1 LLIVSKNNQIK
12 LNMTLTKHNKRR
24 KEMTHTQQKFNAVQ
38 YKQTTREQWNS
49 AAEAWHR
56 WAPLLSRWLGP
67 ATETMLD
74 MCGVTN
80 GSRVLDV
87 AAGAGEQTLT
97 VAKRI
102 GETGHVLATDISPNI
117 LEFAHTSAKLAGFN
131 NVRTQVLDGE
141 NLTELEADPF
151 DAVISR
157 VGLIYFP
164 DQQKALHGMKQQL
177 RNDGKV
183 AAMVYSTAERN
194 PFFSIPV
201 SIIRRRANLPAPL
214 PGQPG
219 PFSLGGEGSLEKAF
233 ADAGFRNIEVK
244 TINAPVRLTSA
255 AECLQF
261 EQESFGALHQMLSGL
276 SDAEQDEAWNEI
288 EEALGQFETNGQF
301 EGPCE
306 IMVAVGAK

>member
-1 LLIVSKNNQIK
+1 MTNNPPKFDAIK
-12 LNMTLTKHNKRR
+12 YKHTTL
-24 KEMTHTQQKFNAVQ
+24 Q
-38 YKQTTREQWNS
+38 QWNT

-56 WAPLLSRWLGP
+56 WGPLLSRWLGP

-74 MCGVTN
+74 MCQLTQ

-87 AAGAGEQTLT
+87 AAGAGEQT
-97 VAKRI
+97 VAAAKRV
-102 GETGHVLATDISPNI
+102 GPTGHVLATDLSPDI
-117 LEFAHTSAKLAGFN
+117 LKFADVSASLAGLDN
-131 NVRTQVLDGE
+131 IQTLAVDGE
-141 NLTELEADPF
+141 KLTEIEAEPF

-164 DQQKALHGMKQQL
+164 DQQKALGGMRHHLKKG
-177 RNDGKV
+177 GKV
-183 AAMVYSTAERN
+183 AAMVYSTAETN

-219 PFSLGGEGSLEKAF
+219 PFSLGADGKLEKAF
-233 ADAGFRNIEVK
+233 ADAGLSNIQVE
-244 TINAPVRLTSA
+244 TINAPVRVSSA

-276 SDAEQDEAWNEI
+276 SHAEQDEAWQEI
-288 EEALGQFETNGQF
+288 EEALTRFESNGQF

-306 IMVAVGAK
+306 MLVAVGSK

>member
-1 LLIVSKNNQIK
+1 MTNNPPTFDAIK
-12 LNMTLTKHNKRR
+12 
-24 KEMTHTQQKFNAVQ
+24 
-38 YKQTTREQWNS
+38 YKQTTLQQWNT

-56 WAPLLSRWLGP
+56 WGPLLSRWLGP

-74 MCGVTN
+74 MCEIKN

-87 AAGAGEQTLT
+87 AAGAGEQTLA

-102 GETGHVLATDISPNI
+102 GAGGEVLATDISAEI
-117 LEFAHTSAKLAGFN
+117 LNFAASSAKLAGMS
-131 NVRTQVLDGE
+131 NVQTQVIDGE
-141 NLTELEADPF
+141 KLAELSAKPF

-164 DQQKALHGMKQQL
+164 DQQKALTGMKQQL
-177 RNDGKV
+177 REGGKV
-183 AAMVYSTAERN
+183 AAMVYSTAETN

-201 SIIRRRANLPAPL
+201 SIIRRRARLPAPL
-214 PGQPG
+214 AGQPG
-219 PFSLGGEGSLEKAF
+219 PFSLGGEGKLADAF
-233 ADAGFRNIEVK
+233 AQAGFRNIEVE
-244 TINAPVRLTSA
+244 TIKAPLRVSSA

-276 SDAEQDEAWNEI
+276 SDMEKDEAWCEI
-288 EEALGQFETNGQF
+288 EEALSQFETNNQF

-306 IMVAVGAK
+306 MLVAVATK

>member
-1 LLIVSKNNQIK
+1 MTKNPPQFDAI
-12 LNMTLTKHNKRR
+12 
-24 KEMTHTQQKFNAVQ
+24 Q
-38 YKQTTREQWNS
+38 YKQTTLRQWDS

-56 WAPLLSRWLGP
+56 WGPLLSRWLGP

-74 MCGVTN
+74 MCGIKK

-87 AAGAGEQTLT
+87 AAGAGEQTMT

-102 GETGHVLATDISPNI
+102 GNNGQVLATDISAEI
-117 LEFAHTSAKLAGFN
+117 LQFAIASAKLAGMSN
-131 NVRTQVLDGE
+131 IQTQVIDAE
-141 NLTELEADPF
+141 NLAGLSAQAF

-164 DQQKALHGMKQQL
+164 DQQKALAGMKQQL
-177 RNDGKV
+177 RPGGKL
-183 AAMVYSTAERN
+183 AAMVYSTAETN

-201 SIIRRRANLPAPL
+201 SIIRRRAHLPAPL
-214 PGQPG
+214 AGQPG
-219 PFSLGGEGSLEKAF
+219 PFSLGNKGKLEDLF
-233 ADAGFRNIEVK
+233 AQAGLGNIAVE
-244 TINAPVRLTSA
+244 TINAPVRVSSA

-276 SDAEQDEAWNEI
+276 SELEQDEAWCEI
-288 EEALGQFETNGQF
+288 EEALGQFEANGQF

-306 IMVAVGAK
+306 MLVAVGTK

>member
-1 LLIVSKNNQIK
+1 MTKNP
-12 LNMTLTKHNKRR
+12 
-24 KEMTHTQQKFNAVQ
+24 QKFDAIQ

-56 WAPLLSRWLGP
+56 WNPLLSRWLGP

-74 MCGVTN
+74 LCDVGT
-80 GSRVLDV
+80 GCRVLDV
-87 AAGAGEQTLT
+87 AAGAGEQTVS
-97 VAKRI
+97 VAKRV
-102 GETGHVLATDISPNI
+102 GETGHVLATDISPEI
-117 LEFAHTSAKLAGFN
+117 LKYVEVAAKLAGVN
-131 NVRTQVLDGE
+131 SIVDTKVMDGE
-141 NLTELEADPF
+141 ELKLLDTDPF

-164 DQQKALHGMKQQL
+164 DQQKALAGMKHQL
-177 RNDGKV
+177 RDGGKV
-183 AAMVYSTAERN
+183 GVMVYSSAETN

-201 SIIRRRANLPAPL
+201 SIIRRRAKLPPPL

-219 PFSLGGEGSLEKAF
+219 PFSLGGEGVLEKTF
-233 ADAGFRNIEVK
+233 DDAGFKNIQVEI
-244 TINAPVRLTSA
+244 INAPVRVASA

-276 SDAEQDEAWNEI
+276 SNTEQDEAWHEI
-288 EEALGQFETNGQF
+288 DEALGQFESNGQF

-306 IMVAVGAK
+306 MLVAVGTK

>member
-1 LLIVSKNNQIK
+1 MTKNPP
-12 LNMTLTKHNKRR
+12 
-24 KEMTHTQQKFNAVQ
+24 KFDAEK
-38 YKQTTREQWNS
+38 YKQTTLQQWNT
-49 AAEAWHR
+49 AAAAWHR
-56 WAPLLSRWLGP
+56 WGPLLSRWLGP

-74 MCGVTN
+74 MCDITR

-87 AAGAGEQTLT
+87 AAGAGEQTLA

-102 GETGHVLATDISPNI
+102 GDAGEVLATDISPDI
-117 LEFAHTSAKLAGFN
+117 LQFAATSANLAGLK
-131 NVRTQVLDGE
+131 NVQTQVIDGE
-141 NLTELEADPF
+141 NLAELTASPF

-164 DQQKALHGMKQQL
+164 DQQKALTGMKQQL

-183 AAMVYSTAERN
+183 AAMVYSTAESN

-201 SIIRRRANLPAPL
+201 SIIRRRAKLPAPL

-219 PFSLGGEGSLEKAF
+219 PFSLGSEGKL
-233 ADAGFRNIEVK
+233 ADAFVQAGFKNIEVK
-244 TINAPVRLTSA
+244 TINAPVRVSSA

-276 SDAEQDEAWNEI
+276 SDIEKDEAWSEI

-306 IMVAVGAK
+306 MLVAVGSK

>member
-1 LLIVSKNNQIK
+1 M
-12 LNMTLTKHNKRR
+12 MTT
-24 KEMTHTQQKFNAVQ
+24 TPPKFDAVK
-38 YKQTTREQWNS
+38 YKQTTLQQWNS

-56 WAPLLSRWLGP
+56 WGPLLSRWLGP

-74 MCGVTN
+74 MSAVQDGH
-80 GSRVLDV
+80 RVLDV
-87 AAGAGEQTLT
+87 AAGAGEQSITAARR
-97 VAKRI
+97 V
-102 GETGHVLATDISPNI
+102 GESGHVLATDLSPEI
-117 LEFAHTSAKLAGFN
+117 LEFASVSANLAGLKN
-131 NVRTQVLDGE
+131 MQTEVIDGE
-141 NLTELEADPF
+141 NLRQLQADSF

-164 DQQKALHGMKQQL
+164 DQQRALAGMKHHL
-177 RNDGKV
+177 KPDGKV
-183 AAMVYSTAERN
+183 AAMVYSTAEKN

-219 PFSLGGEGSLEKAF
+219 PFSLGADGVLEKAF
-233 ADAGFRNIEVK
+233 SEAGFRHVDVA
-244 TINAPVRLTSA
+244 TIDAPVRVTCA

-276 SDAEQDEAWNEI
+276 SDTEQDEAWQEI
-288 EEALGQFETNGQF
+288 EEALGQFESNGQF

-306 IMVAVGAK
+306 MKIAVGSK

>member
-1 LLIVSKNNQIK
+1 MSNNTPVFDPI
-12 LNMTLTKHNKRR
+12 
-24 KEMTHTQQKFNAVQ
+24 Q
-38 YKQTTREQWNS
+38 YKQTTLKQWNT

-56 WAPLLSRWLGP
+56 WSPLLSRWLGP

-74 MCGVTN
+74 MCDIRE

-87 AAGAGEQTLT
+87 AAGAGEQTLA
-97 VAKRI
+97 VAGRI
-102 GETGHVLATDISPNI
+102 GQAGHVLATDISPDI
-117 LEFAHTSAKLAGFN
+117 LDFAGRAARLAGYN
-131 NVRTQVLDGE
+131 NVQTRVLDGE
-141 NLTELEADPF
+141 RLAELDAEPF

-164 DQQKALHGMKQQL
+164 DQQKALTGMKQQL
-177 RNDGKV
+177 RPDGKV

-201 SIIRRRANLPAPL
+201 SIIRRRAKLPAPL
-214 PGQPG
+214 AGQPG
-219 PFSLGGEGSLEKAF
+219 PFSLGAESSLENAF
-233 ADAGFRNIEVK
+233 SRAGFGNIEVR
-244 TINAPVRLTSA
+244 TIDAPLRVSSA

-276 SDAEQDEAWNEI
+276 SDAEQDDAWCEI
-288 EEALGQFETNGQF
+288 EEALCQFENDGQF

-306 IMVAVGAK
+306 MLVAVGEK

>member
-1 LLIVSKNNQIK
+1 MTNNPPKFDEIK
-12 LNMTLTKHNKRR
+12 
-24 KEMTHTQQKFNAVQ
+24 
-38 YKQTTREQWNS
+38 YKQTTLQQWNN

-56 WAPLLSRWLGP
+56 WSPLLSRWLGP

-74 MCGVTN
+74 MCEINKGH
-80 GSRVLDV
+80 RVLDV
-87 AAGAGEQTLT
+87 AAGAGEQTVT
-97 VAKRI
+97 IAKRV
-102 GETGHVLATDISPNI
+102 GESGHVLATDLSPDI
-117 LEFAHTSAKLAGFN
+117 LEFAKVSANLAGLQN
-131 NVRTQVLDGE
+131 IHTQVVDGE
-141 NLTELEADPF
+141 QLSDVEADPF

-164 DQQKALHGMKQQL
+164 DQQKALLGMKHHL

-183 AAMVYSTAERN
+183 AAMVYSTPEMN

-201 SIIRRRANLPAPL
+201 SIIRRRANLPAPI

-219 PFSLGGEGSLEKAF
+219 PFSLGTKEKLKQTF
-233 ADAGFRNIEVK
+233 SQAGFRNIQIEA
-244 TINAPVRLTSA
+244 INAPVRVSSA

-276 SDAEQDEAWNEI
+276 SGTEQDEAWNEI
-288 EEALGQFETNGQF
+288 EEALEQFEDNGQF

-306 IMVAVGAK
+306 MLVAVGTK

>member
-1 LLIVSKNNQIK
+1 MTKNPP
-12 LNMTLTKHNKRR
+12 
-24 KEMTHTQQKFNAVQ
+24 KFDAEQ
-38 YKQTTREQWNS
+38 YKQTTLTQWNT

-56 WAPLLSRWLGP
+56 WGPLLSRWLGP
-67 ATETMLD
+67 ATERMLD
-74 MCGVTN
+74 MCEIKN

-87 AAGAGEQTLT
+87 AAGAGEQTLA
-97 VAKRI
+97 VAKRV
-102 GETGHVLATDISPNI
+102 GDSGHVLATDISPDI
-117 LEFAHTSAKLAGFN
+117 LQFASESAKLAGIN
-131 NVRTQVLDGE
+131 NVQTQVIDGE
-141 NLTELEADPF
+141 NLAEISADSF

-164 DQQKALHGMKQQL
+164 DQQKALAGMKQQL
-177 RNDGKV
+177 RTGGKV
-183 AAMVYSTAERN
+183 AAMVYSTAESN

-201 SIIRRRANLPAPL
+201 SIIRRRAKLPAPL

-219 PFSLGGEGSLEKAF
+219 PFSLGAAGKL
-233 ADAGFRNIEVK
+233 ADVFSQAGFRNIEVE
-244 TINAPVRLTSA
+244 TINAPVRVSSA

-276 SDAEQDEAWNEI
+276 SDMEQDEAWCEI

-306 IMVAVGAK
+306 MLVATGSK